1 MSEISEKYKIPH
13 DTYIQMVK
21 DGIISTD
28 VILQFEYAETFKI
41 LSQGMSETEARQ
53 ETLSHFAINRSTLWR
68 AINKFG

>member
-1 MSEISEKYKIPH
+1 MSAIHKKYNIPF
-13 DTYIQMVK
+13 DAYIQMVK
-21 DGIISTD
+21 DGVISTD

-68 AINKFG
+68 AISKFG

>member
-1 MSEISEKYKIPH
+1 MSEIHEKYKIPL

-28 VILQFEYAETFKI
+28 VILQFQYAETFKI

-68 AINKFG
+68 AISKFR